1 MTETSTSEPATRIL
15 DLAELKKHTTET
27 DCYLLYNGK
36 VYDVTEFLDEHPG
49 GAMEPDICLRSDPQA
64 RRLCASPADVVFVSS
79 RLRIEGYVMRRIRH
93 HFECHRQRRHR
104 GLR

>member
-1 MTETSTSEPATRIL
+1 MAETSTSEPATRIL

-49 GAMEPDICLRSDPQA
+49 GAVEHA
-64 RRLCASPADVVFVSS
+64 AVHRLIAAPSISASPRGAPDV
-79 RLRIEGYVMRRIRH
+79 EPAY
-93 HFECHRQRRHR
+93 
-104 GLR
+104 

>member
-49 GAMEPDICLRSDPQA
+49 GAIELDVVCEVGPSGQAAASSSCRGSRWSA
-64 RRLCASPADVVFVSS
+64 RRD
-79 RLRIEGYVMRRIRH
+79 EDQVMRRIRH
-93 HFECHRQRRHR
+93 HTECHRQRRYR